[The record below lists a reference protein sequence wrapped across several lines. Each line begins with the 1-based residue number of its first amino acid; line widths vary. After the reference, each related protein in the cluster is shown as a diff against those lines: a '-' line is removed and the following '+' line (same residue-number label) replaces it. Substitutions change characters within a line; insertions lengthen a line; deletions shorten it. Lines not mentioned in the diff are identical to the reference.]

1 MFHTPQSSK
10 YETLG
15 ASVDTKINMLMW
27 TNSMKTRV
35 NLRGTITA
43 RKIISRPT
51 MFLSE
56 QREYT
61 EELYHA
67 EELHPRNSIIPR
79 YSKHSE
85 ELLINEQLRRSE
97 LHLGRVINYQTDN
110 CSTIH

>member
-1 MFHTPQSSK
+1 M
-10 YETLG
+10 
-15 ASVDTKINMLMW
+15 V
-27 TNSMKTRV
+27 
-35 NLRGTITA
+35 GT
-43 RKIISRPT
+43 
-51 MFLSE
+51 E

-85 ELLINEQLRRSE
+85 EPLINEQLRRSE